1 MPVLENGLAAYTPQQ
16 PKATQM
22 EISKVSVSGKHSHGT
37 PIVPPAAYWESVQG
51 SGAPG
56 NSI

>member
-1 MPVLENGLAAYTPQQ
+1 MPGLENGLAASAPLQ
-16 PKATQM
+16 PRATQM
-22 EISKVSVSGKHSHGT
+22 EITEVSVSGKHSHAT

-56 NSI
+56 NSM

>member
-1 MPVLENGLAAYTPQQ
+1 MAVLENGLAAYIPQQ
-16 PKATQM
+16 PTAQM
-22 EISKVSVSGKHSHGT
+22 ETSNVSDSGKHSHAT